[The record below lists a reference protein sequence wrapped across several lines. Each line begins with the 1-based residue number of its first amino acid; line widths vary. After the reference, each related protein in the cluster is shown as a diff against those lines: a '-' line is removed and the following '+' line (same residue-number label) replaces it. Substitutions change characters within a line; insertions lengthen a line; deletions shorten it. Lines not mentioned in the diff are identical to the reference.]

1 MIVTN
6 KGHFKKHGF
15 VDLASLKLSLG
26 ALVVQVVQ
34 VVQVAIVGI
43 KLKDT
48 GPTSM
53 VTSCSSTVLT
63 CATKLL

>member
-26 ALVVQVVQ
+26 ALVVQV
-34 VVQVAIVGI
+34 AIVGI

-48 GPTSM
+48 GPISA